1 MRAMLAAF
9 VLCASVGVYAFSV
22 EPAGTQSA
30 AGQAASPKPPASRPT
45 APKPPDPSRLPPLP
59 DPGYAPVRPLAEVRA
74 AYQFAALRPEVM
86 AYVPCFCGCERSG
99 HRDNEDCFI
108 AARTADGS
116 VTWSDHGFGCA
127 ICIDVARD
135 AMRMHNSGA
144 SVSAIRTAIEQRYR
158 PSSHSMTP
166 TPAPPTTKGPAGR

>member
-1 MRAMLAAF
+1 MRAMLAGLL
-9 VLCASVGVYAFSV
+9 LCASVAVYAFSV

-30 AGQAASPKPPASRPT
+30 AGQAASPKPPASRQA
-45 APKPPDPSRLPPLP
+45 APKPPDASRLPPLP
-59 DPGYAPVRPLAEVRA
+59 DPGFAPVRPLAEVRA
-74 AYQFAALRPEVM
+74 AYQFAALRPDVM
-86 AYVPCFCGCERSG
+86 TYVPCFCGCERSG

-108 AARTADGS
+108 AARAADGT
-116 VTWSDHGFGCA
+116 VTWSEHGFGCA

-144 SVSAIRTAIEQRYR
+144 SVSAIRKAIEQRYR

-166 TPAPPTTKGPAGR
+166 TPAPPAPKAPAGP

>member
-1 MRAMLAAF
+1 MRAMLATF
-9 VLCASVGVYAFSV
+9 VLCVSVAAYAFSV
-22 EPAGTQSA
+22 ESAGTQSA
-30 AGQAASPKPPASRPT
+30 AGQPGSAKPPASRTT
-45 APKPPDPSRLPPLP
+45 APKPLDPGRLPPLP

-86 AYVPCFCGCERSG
+86 KYVPCFCGCERSG

-108 AARTADGS
+108 AARAADGS

-135 AMRMHNSGA
+135 AMRMRNSGA
-144 SVSAIRTAIEQRYR
+144 DVPSIRKAIELRYR
-158 PSSHSMTP
+158 TPTGTITP
-166 TPAPPTTKGPAGR
+166 TPAPKTGAP

>member
-1 MRAMLAAF
+1 MRATLATF
-9 VLCASVGVYAFSV
+9 VLCVSAAAYAFSV
-22 EPAGTQSA
+22 ESAGRQSA
-30 AGQAASPKPPASRPT
+30 AGQPGSPKPPASRTT
-45 APKPPDPSRLPPLP
+45 APKPLDPSRLPPLP

-86 AYVPCFCGCERSG
+86 TYVPCFCGCERSG

-108 AARTADGS
+108 AARAADGS

-144 SVSAIRTAIEQRYR
+144 SVSAIRKAIEQRYR